1 MQEAKMDLERTG
13 RDANYEIQQRIQ
25 LNAWLHQTEVPVA
38 DVTSTHADRVF
49 DAIENAMITG
59 DIPLGCRLGE
69 EALSRRLGVS
79 RGTLRE
85 ALRRLEGRGLVE
97 RLPRA
102 GVRVV
107 QMSLADLVELYEIR
121 ESIEGMACRLA
132 AQRMSVEEIQHLR
145 KLLLRF
151 EDTPQPSDKPHHG
164 WLDFHFLIAKA
175 SRSRRLEQILC
186 QDLYSLIRLCRLR
199 IAARS
204 VARLERAQ
212 KDHLR
217 ILDAI
222 EERDGELAEI
232 LMRRHVAAARNDLG
246 QQYIQTSRHDLD

>member
-1 MQEAKMDLERTG
+1 MDLERTG
-13 RDANYEIQQRIQ
+13 REAKYEIQQQIR
-25 LNAWLHQTEVPVA
+25 LNAWLHQTEVSVA
-38 DVTSTHADRVF
+38 DGTSTHADRVF

-107 QMSLADLVELYEIR
+107 QMNLADLVELYEIR

-151 EDTPQPSDKPHHG
+151 EDTSLPSDKPRHG
-164 WLDFHFLIAKA
+164 WDFHFLIAKA
-175 SRSRRLEQILC
+175 SRSRRLEKILC

-199 IAARS
+199 IADRA
-204 VARLERAQ
+204 VARLERTR

-232 LMRRHVAAARNDLG
+232 LMRRHIAAARNDLG
-246 QQYIQTSRHDLD
+246 QQYIQTSRHELD